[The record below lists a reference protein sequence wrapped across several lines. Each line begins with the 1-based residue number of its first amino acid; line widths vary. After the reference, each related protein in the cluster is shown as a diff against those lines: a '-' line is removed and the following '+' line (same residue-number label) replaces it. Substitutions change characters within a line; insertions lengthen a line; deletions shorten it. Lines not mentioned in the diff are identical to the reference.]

1 MTHSKTFFT
10 GLLATLSA
18 MAATAQSVAL
28 DVQYVN
34 TLKAPKMLDQ
44 IEDIATR
51 QATMDYFQNYKETF
65 SLYYNGTDVTFC
77 SGEKTDTAEID
88 VAKQAKHY
96 MNLGS
101 RETLETKSLADKEFV
116 IRGTMLDIDWDIDT
130 EKSKS
135 ILGKQC
141 YRATAGPD
149 TAQTVAWFCPEIAA
163 PVGPMGTNGT
173 PGLILKLSTPG
184 ADYEATQIETTRPDI
199 PIKLPKEKDTV
210 TAEEYKKAESRFL
223 TSIGGEDDGGIQV
236 IEL

>member
-116 IRGTMLDIDWDIDT
+116 VRGTMLDIDWNIDT
-130 EKSKS
+130 EKSKT

-184 ADYEATQIETTRPDI
+184 ADYEATQIEATRPDI

>member
-1 MTHSKTFFT
+1 MTHSKTIFT
-10 GLLATLSA
+10 SLLATMSA
-18 MAATAQSVAL
+18 IAATAQPVAL

-34 TLKAPKMLDQ
+34 TLKMPKMLDQ

-77 SGEKTDTAEID
+77 RGEKTDTAGVD
-88 VAKQAKHY
+88 VARQARHY
-96 MNLGS
+96 MNLRT
-101 RETLETKSLADKEFV
+101 RETLETKSLMDKEFV
-116 IRGTMLDIDWDIDT
+116 VKGTMLDIDWDIDT
-130 EKSKS
+130 EKSKT

-163 PVGPMGTNGT
+163 PVGPMGTNGA

-184 ADYEATQIETTRPDI
+184 ADYEATQIEATRPDI
-199 PIKLPKEKDTV
+199 PIKQPREKDTV
-210 TAEEYKKAESRFL
+210 TAEEYKKAERRFMA
-223 TSIGGEDDGGIQV
+223 SIGAKEGGGIQV

>member
-116 IRGTMLDIDWDIDT
+116 VRGTMLDIDWDIDT

>member
-101 RETLETKSLADKEFV
+101 RETLETKSLADKESV
-116 IRGTMLDIDWDIDT
+116 VRGTMLDIDWDIDT

-184 ADYEATQIETTRPDI
+184 ADYEATQIEATRPDI

-210 TAEEYKKAESRFL
+210 TAEEYKKAETRFL

>member
-1 MTHSKTFFT
+1 MTHSKTIFT

-18 MAATAQSVAL
+18 IAATAQPVAL

-34 TLKAPKMLDQ
+34 TLKAPKTLDQ

-65 SLYYNGTDVTFC
+65 SLYYNGADVTFC
-77 SGEKTDTAEID
+77 SGERTDTAGVE
-88 VAKQAKHY
+88 VAKQARHY

-101 RETLETKSLADKEFV
+101 RETLEMKSLMDKEFIV
-116 IRGTMLDIDWDIDT
+116 RGTMLDIDWDIDT
-130 EKSKS
+130 EKSKT
-135 ILGKQC
+135 ILGKLC

-173 PGLILKLSTPG
+173 PGLILELSTPG
-184 ADYEATQIETTRPDI
+184 ADYEATQVEATRPDI
-199 PIKLPKEKDTV
+199 PIELPKEKDTV
-210 TAEEYKKAESRFL
+210 TAEEYKKAETRFMA
-223 TSIGGEDDGGIQV
+223 SIGVQDGGGVQV

>member
-1 MTHSKTFFT
+1 MTHSKIIFT
-10 GLLATLSA
+10 GLLTALSA
-18 MAATAQSVAL
+18 IAATAQPVAL

-65 SLYYNGTDVTFC
+65 SLYFNGADVTFC
-77 SGEKTDTAEID
+77 RGERTDTAEID
-88 VAKQAKHY
+88 VTKQARHY
-96 MNLGS
+96 MNLGT
-101 RETLETKSLADKEFV
+101 RETLETKSLMDKKFV
-116 IRGTMLDIDWDIDT
+116 VKGTMLDIDWDIDT
-130 EKSKS
+130 EKSKT

-149 TAQTVAWFCPEIAA
+149 TAQTVAWFCPEIAV

-173 PGLILKLSTPG
+173 PGLILKLSTPS
-184 ADYEATQIETTRPDI
+184 ADYEATQIEATRPDI

-223 TSIGGEDDGGIQV
+223 SSIGARVGGGIQV

>member
-116 IRGTMLDIDWDIDT
+116 VRGTMLDIDWDIDT

-210 TAEEYKKAESRFL
+210 TAEEYKKAETRFL
-223 TSIGGEDDGGIQV
+223 TSIGGENDGGIQV